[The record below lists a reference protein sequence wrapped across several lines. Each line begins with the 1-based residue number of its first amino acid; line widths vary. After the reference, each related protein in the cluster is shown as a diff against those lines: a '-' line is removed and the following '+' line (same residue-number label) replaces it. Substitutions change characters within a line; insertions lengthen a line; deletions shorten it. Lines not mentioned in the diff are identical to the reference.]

1 MKRIAFVT
9 ALVVAAAGSYALGA
23 NTSKPL
29 VDTYNAVA
37 DGILAANRA
46 EKAVVHSILGEHWG
60 AAKTAAAAG
69 KWDEAAAQVAL
80 VANEG
85 DNAVGGIRKR
95 LLEGGHHHNA
105 EGEAKGIYEP
115 GYVVVT
121 IAAKKAAL
129 DAVAKLQ
136 GAKDDAARKAVWAE
150 IEKAAEAIC
159 SAK

>member
-1 MKRIAFVT
+1 MKRIALVT
-9 ALVVAAAGSYALGA
+9 AVLVVAAGSYALGA
-23 NTSKPL
+23 NTSKPA
-29 VDTYNAVA
+29 VDTYNAIA

-46 EKAVVHSILGEHWG
+46 EKAVVASILWEHWG
-60 AAKTAAAAG
+60 AAKAAAAAG

-80 VANEG
+80 LANEG
-85 DNAVGGIRKR
+85 DNAIGGIRKR

-115 GYVVVT
+115 GYVTVT

-136 GAKDDAARKAVWAE
+136 GAKDDAAKKAVWAE

-159 SAK
+159 QAK